1 MRKII
6 VFTNISLDG
15 YFEGPDH
22 DISGFKNDTEAFSSP
37 SGDPVDTL
45 LFGHTTYEM
54 MKFWETAQAQ
64 TLMPEVARFM
74 NDTLKCVASHQPF
87 DPGWQNVQVLHGDV
101 IAQVR
106 RLKASAAGTDGGA
119 IMIFGSN
126 TLVVSLLQAGLID
139 EFQLIVNPVVLSA
152 GTPIFAGLPEKTELE
167 FKSAR
172 PFQSGA
178 VMLTYT
184 PAT

>member
-15 YFEGPDH
+15 YFEGSDH
-22 DISGFKNDTEAFSSP
+22 DISGFKSDTEAFSSP
-37 SGDPVDTL
+37 SGDLTDAL

-54 MKFWETAQAQ
+54 MKFWETPQAKEMLPAIAQ
-64 TLMPEVARFM
+64 FM
-74 NDTLKCVASHQPF
+74 NDTPKFVASHQPF
-87 DPGWQNVQVLHGDV
+87 DPGWQNVQVLHGNV
-101 IAQVR
+101 AAQVLS
-106 RLKASAAGTDGGA
+106 LKEQPGGA
-119 IMIFGSN
+119 IRIFGSN

-152 GTPIFAGLPEKTELE
+152 GTPIFAGLSQKTELE

-172 PFQSGA
+172 PFQSGT

-184 PAT
+184 PLR